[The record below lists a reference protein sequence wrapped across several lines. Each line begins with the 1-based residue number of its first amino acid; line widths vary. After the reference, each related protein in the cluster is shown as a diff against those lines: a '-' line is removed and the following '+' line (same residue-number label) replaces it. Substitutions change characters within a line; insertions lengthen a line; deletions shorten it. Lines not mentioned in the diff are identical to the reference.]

1 MKTGDQVHKRDPD
14 ERQVMKG
21 IFYPVLRAM
30 CTVLLVLATLPA
42 AFSILTPARD
52 NGVARPGQAG
62 KAMAGAPEE
71 RVIRAEG
78 RLAPSQILN
87 LSFGASGQ
95 VEQVLVEE
103 GEMVQ
108 AGEVL
113 ALLGGDE
120 QISSSLATAKLELLD
135 ARHARDELQENAAV
149 DLARAE
155 KQLALARWEQAFLA
169 GKLEHLRR
177 GPSQL
182 HIDQARANM
191 RLAQNSLEKAQ
202 EDLRKAEKKWRNKK
216 SEIWYFVGR
225 HEYKEMM
232 DLLRKGITL
241 AAVRLDRATE
251 KYEDLVEP
259 LDEIDL
265 AVAEADLA
273 VARARL
279 DQAQR
284 ERDAHLDGPDPD
296 DLAAAEARIQ
306 SAEDGLRA
314 AQAAQRDI
322 ELVAPIPAMVAQI
335 NIVAGEWAEAGHAV
349 MILIDPTVW
358 VVETT
363 DVTEM
368 EAPHINV
375 DQKIRVRLPAIRALS
390 LTGTV
395 ERIDG
400 LYSQNVGDILYTVRI
415 RLNENDPRFR
425 WGMTTEL
432 TFDQEPD

>member
-1 MKTGDQVHKRDPD
+1 MKRLFK
-14 ERQVMKG
+14 
-21 IFYPVLRAM
+21 PVLPVRRAV
-30 CTVLLVLATLPA
+30 VLIILATLPV
-42 AFSILTPARD
+42 AFSSPAPTRVT
-52 NGVARPGQAG
+52 GVSQPGLEEQAT
-62 KAMAGAPEE
+62 AGVPEE
-71 RVIRAEG
+71 QVIRVEG
-78 RLAPSQILN
+78 RLVPNQIRN
-87 LSFGASGQ
+87 LSFASSGQ
-95 VEQVLVEE
+95 VEHVLVEE

-113 ALLGGDE
+113 ARLGSDE
-120 QISSSLATAKLELLD
+120 QVASGLATAELELLD
-135 ARHARDELQENAAV
+135 ARHARDELQENAAM

-182 HIDQARANM
+182 QIDQAQANM
-191 RLAQNSLEKAQ
+191 RLAQNQLEKAQ

-225 HEYKEMM
+225 HEYKVMM
-232 DLLRKGITL
+232 DLLRKAITL
-241 AAVRLDRATE
+241 AAVRLDGATE

-265 AVAEADLA
+265 AMAEADLA

-279 DQAQR
+279 DQVQR
-284 ERDAHLDGPDPD
+284 ERDALLNGPNPD

-322 ELVAPIPAMVAQI
+322 ELAAPISAMIADI
-335 NIVAGEWAEAGHAV
+335 NIEAGEWAEAGQAV

-358 VVETT
+358 HVETT

-375 DQKIRVRLPAIRALS
+375 GQNVRVRLPAIRALS

-415 RLNENDPRFR
+415 RLNETDARLR
-425 WGMTTEL
+425 WGMTAEVY
-432 TFDQEPD
+432 FDQESD